1 MSSKVLVIIPTF
13 NEAKSLSSTVE
24 GLLSEVPAV
33 DILIVD
39 DGSTDGTSDIADS
52 LASNEA
58 RVNVMHR
65 DSKLGLGPAYVA
77 GFRYAFANQY
87 DVVVEMDADGS
98 HQAGDLPG
106 ILSAI
111 ENADLAIGSRWVSG
125 GSVKNW
131 PVVRLF
137 LSRFGNLYARLLL
150 GTRIHDM
157 TSGFRAYRA
166 NFLEK
171 LISTP
176 VSSQGYSFQVEL
188 AYRASKTGTVKE
200 VPITFIERSEGESK
214 MTLGIVLEALLKI
227 QLWGIRRLFG

>member
-1 MSSKVLVIIPTF
+1 VSSKVLVIIPTF

-98 HQAGDLPG
+98 HQASDLPG

-200 VPITFIERSEGESK
+200 VPITFVERSEGKSK

-227 QLWGIRRLFG
+227 QLWGIRRIFD